1 MSGFE
6 VYYQLLLPAKWTFFF
21 SFLLVVVVVKR
32 LGLHFSL
39 FLSRCWVQTRM
50 NSNSHESSNSLSTEN
65 ALRKT

>member
-21 SFLLVVVVVKR
+21 YFLVVVVKR

-39 FLSRCWVQTRM
+39 FFSRCWVQTRM
-50 NSNSHESSNSLSTEN
+50 NSNSHEYSNLLSTEN